1 MPDDGGGDA
10 GEQGPDH
17 LAIEDESEKSAG
29 RYIRRFIE
37 VYKFDR

>member
-17 LAIEDESEKSAG
+17 LAIEDKSEKSAE
-29 RYIRRFIE
+29 RYIRCITE
-37 VYKFDR
+37 VQ